1 MLIAYPAKRVG
12 GQGLIVKG
20 KGLIMNLNACSVQ
33 RIEKVFILVNR
44 QEIYILEVKNTLADT
59 GKTTFPHLSENIKTV
74 NIGDRSRITR
84 LE

>member
-1 MLIAYPAKRVG
+1 MLIAYPAKGVG
-12 GQGLIVKG
+12 GWEVIVRG
-20 KGLIMNLNACSVQ
+20 EGLIMNLNAFSVQ
-33 RIEKVFILVNR
+33 TTEKVFILVNR

-74 NIGDRSRITR
+74 NIGERSRNTR